1 MKSVFGVWEAFMK
14 AWVDLLEPL
23 GDEAI
28 EVIRYLSKS
37 EAVEDLKAVVSLA
50 IEKYR
55 QSIRYIID
63 CDADPFVPQP
73 QVYKVEEHI
82 KNGQLKWG
90 PSLVKL
96 YLDEGQKNGNR
107 IKGDKLRKLLAG
119 KKVHN
124 ACLLFFLLAHQ
135 ELIPEKWKNKRI
147 LFWGT
152 IYRSGV
158 NLYVFYLY
166 WNGDEDKWA
175 WGDYWVGGDLGDG
188 LVAAI
193 SE

>member
-23 GDEAI
+23 GEEAI

-37 EAVEDLKAVVSLA
+37 EAVDDLKAVVSLA
-50 IEKYR
+50 IEKYQ
-55 QSIRYIID
+55 QSVKYIID
-63 CDADPFVPQP
+63 CDSVPFMAKIW
-73 QVYKVEEHI
+73 KVKEHI

-107 IKGDKLRKLLAG
+107 IKGDELRKLLAG

-135 ELIPEKWKNKRI
+135 ELIPEKWKGKRI

-152 IYRSGV
+152 IYHSGV
-158 NLYVFYLY
+158 NLYVLYLY
-166 WNGDEDKWA
+166 WDSNQDKWL
-175 WGDYWVGGDLGDG
+175 WDDYWIGGDFGDD

-193 SE
+193 YE